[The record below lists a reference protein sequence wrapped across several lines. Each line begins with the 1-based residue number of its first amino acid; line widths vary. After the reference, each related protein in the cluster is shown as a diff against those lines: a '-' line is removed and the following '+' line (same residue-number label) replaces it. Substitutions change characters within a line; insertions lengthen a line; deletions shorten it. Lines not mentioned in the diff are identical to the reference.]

1 MNKIQQLFKEK
12 NKNILSV
19 YFTAGF
25 PKAEA
30 TAGIIKAL
38 EKAGVDFIEAGMP
51 FSDPMADGPTIQHSS
66 EIALKNGMNLDLYF
80 KQLKEIKNEIS
91 VPLIAMGYVNQMM
104 RYGEERFLKSC
115 REAGISGIIL
125 PDLPLNIYEKDYKEL
140 FEKYGLV
147 NIFLITPQTSEERI
161 RKIDG
166 ISNTFIYM
174 VSSASTTGSKKDI
187 STTQQEYFK
196 RIRSMNLKNP
206 LIIGFGISNRETYET
221 ACRYASGAIV
231 GSAFVKAIE
240 KDHSEKTIKEF
251 VKSIKG

>member
-1 MNKIQQLFKEK
+1 
-12 NKNILSV
+12 
-19 YFTAGF
+19 
-25 PKAEA
+25 
-30 TAGIIKAL
+30 
-38 EKAGVDFIEAGMP
+38 
-51 FSDPMADGPTIQHSS
+51 
-66 EIALKNGMNLDLYF
+66 MNLDLYF

-240 KDHSEKTIKEF
+240 KDHSEKRIKEF

>member
-25 PKAEA
+25 PEAEA

-115 REAGISGIIL
+115 CEAGISGIIL

>member
-240 KDHSEKTIKEF
+240 KDHSEKRIKEF